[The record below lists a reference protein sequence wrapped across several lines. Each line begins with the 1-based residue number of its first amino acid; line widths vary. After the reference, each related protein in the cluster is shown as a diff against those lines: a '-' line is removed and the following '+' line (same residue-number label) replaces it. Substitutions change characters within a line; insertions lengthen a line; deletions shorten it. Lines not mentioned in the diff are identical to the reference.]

1 VNQASSIQSIGG
13 TCESITIGH
22 NRSELPLSYKGIF
35 LDTHRPQFLCEKLL
49 DENDEEGA
57 AEKKQAKA
65 MNLTPTGNLVSSKTS
80 YSSFRPNGS
89 SNEELDTV
97 HEEPK
102 KKKFGLSFR
111 RSKSTANED
120 DLNTSKHRRS
130 LISFRRS
137 TTGPSDD
144 DLNTSKHRSS
154 GSLLG
159 ELLHSY
165 SLRIRYYP
173 VLLSCSNI
181 FCKTSSTFDCTSTGA
196 YSNLEKAAK
205 AKAGKQGL
213 HGVHRLDTVIADM
226 IKERKG
232 TDRYVEIFVSRS
244 FL

>member
-1 VNQASSIQSIGG
+1 
-13 TCESITIGH
+13 
-22 NRSELPLSYKGIF
+22 
-35 LDTHRPQFLCEKLL
+35 
-49 DENDEEGA
+49 
-57 AEKKQAKA
+57 
-65 MNLTPTGNLVSSKTS
+65 M
-80 YSSFRPNGS
+80 
-89 SNEELDTV
+89 DTV

-111 RSKSTANED
+111 RSKSTAANED

-173 VLLSCSNI
+173 VLLSCSI
-181 FCKTSSTFDCTSTGA
+181 FFVKHLLLLTVPLQGHIRILRRQQRQRQANRVSMGSTALTLSS
-196 YSNLEKAAK
+196 
-205 AKAGKQGL
+205 
-213 HGVHRLDTVIADM
+213 RI
-226 IKERKG
+226 
-232 TDRYVEIFVSRS
+232 
-244 FL
+244 

>member
-1 VNQASSIQSIGG
+1 MNQASSIQSIGG

-22 NRSELPLSYKGIF
+22 NMSELPLSYKGIF
-35 LDTHRPQFLCEKLL
+35 LGTHRPQFLCEKLL

-111 RSKSTANED
+111 RSKSTAANED

-173 VLLSCSNI
+173 VLLSCSI
-181 FCKTSSTFDCTSTGA
+181 FFVKHLLLLTVPLQGHIRILRRQQRQRQANRVSMGSTALTLSS
-196 YSNLEKAAK
+196 
-205 AKAGKQGL
+205 
-213 HGVHRLDTVIADM
+213 RI
-226 IKERKG
+226 
-232 TDRYVEIFVSRS
+232 
-244 FL
+244 